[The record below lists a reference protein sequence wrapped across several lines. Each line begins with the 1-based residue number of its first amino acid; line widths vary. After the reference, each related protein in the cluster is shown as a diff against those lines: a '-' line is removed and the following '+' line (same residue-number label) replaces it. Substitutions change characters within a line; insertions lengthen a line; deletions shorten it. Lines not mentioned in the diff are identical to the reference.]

1 MLVDRS
7 DATGLSDSAAILDS
21 WVQMKSHRWART
33 SLHRVVAL
41 PITVS
46 IRGAI
51 TSLTTGQSFASF
63 AGVRWKK
70 YFLTQAC
77 AIPVE
82 PVLSRNRINDV
93 QAAER

>member
-46 IRGAI
+46 TRGGL
-51 TSLTTGQSFASF
+51 TSFTTGQSFASF
-63 AGVRWKK
+63 AGFRWKK

-77 AIPVE
+77 TIPVE
-82 PVLSRNRINDV
+82 PPASFR
-93 QAAER
+93 